1 MESTRRRRS
10 TLNLLWREY
19 EMGMHIRTG
28 LGLVLVL
35 LVGLSGAPTIDAQ
48 EKAMTDSSKA
58 ALVDGAKLAAQ
69 AWLEVVDAA
78 EYGKSWDAA
87 ASMFKAAVT
96 KEQWEAAVVQARGPF
111 EPMGGRELLGA
122 RYMTE
127 LPGAP
132 KGEYVVMQYEIR
144 ASDNTRLIET
154 ITPMLDSDGEWRVSG
169 YFVQR
174 P

>member
-1 MESTRRRRS
+1 
-10 TLNLLWREY
+10 
-19 EMGMHIRTG
+19 MGMHIRTG
-28 LGLVLVL
+28 LSVVLVL
-35 LVGLSGAPTIDAQ
+35 LIGFIGAPTTDAQ
-48 EKAMTDSSKA
+48 EKATTDSAQA
-58 ALVDGAKLAAQ
+58 AAVDAAKLAAQ

-96 KEQWEAAVVQARGPF
+96 KEQWEEAVLQARGPF
-111 EPMGGRELLGA
+111 EPMGGRKFLGA

-154 ITPMLDSDGEWRVSG
+154 ITPVLDSDGEWRVSG